1 MTSIWMGLARLDAE
15 VRAGRV
21 QLDGDPAISRAMQH
35 WLKLSVFAQVDRRV
49 A

>member
-15 VRAGRV
+15 VRAGHV
-21 QLDGDPAISRAMQH
+21 QLEGDPAIRRAMQH
-35 WLKLSVFAQVDRRV
+35 WLKLSTFAPVERRV